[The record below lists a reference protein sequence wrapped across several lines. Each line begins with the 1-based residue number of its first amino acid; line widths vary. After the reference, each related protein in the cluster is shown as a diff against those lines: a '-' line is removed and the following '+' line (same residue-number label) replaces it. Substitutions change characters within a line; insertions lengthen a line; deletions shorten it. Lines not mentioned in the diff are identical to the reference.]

1 MNNPNQYWYSFKF
14 HLYASGGQI
23 DEKTF
28 QVTQTTPTHPARTA
42 MDEATKHAE
51 MLASQRQ
58 QRITVAEVHGNAL
71 WHVDPMKG

>member
-14 HLYASGGQI
+14 YLYTSGGQI

-42 MDEATKHAE
+42 MDLATKHASQ
-51 MLASQRQ
+51 LANQHQ
-58 QRITVAEVHGNAL
+58 QKITIAMEHTPNF